1 MGSSARSKPG
11 ERLTRYHGWK
21 FRGASLR
28 LGAEPGSV
36 HLVPQSEL
44 RATIEADYGSMRDM
58 ILGDAPNF
66 GWIMDQLQD
75 AEATING
82 P

>member
-1 MGSSARSKPG
+1 MSGGALGDNLVAFRQA
-11 ERLTRYHGWK
+11 WK
-21 FRGASLR
+21 RFDEAI
-28 LGAEPGSV
+28 PGSV

-44 RATIEADYGSMRDM
+44 RATIEVDYGSRKDM

-82 P
+82 T